1 MNNLINKF
9 LLAGNKFMPEIHLRQ
24 PQFTYSA
31 CGPFTRHEERI
42 QKFKETGDTNYVF
55 KNELDKA
62 CFVHDAAYSD
72 SKDLTK
78 RTIADKNLKN
88 RAFDIAK
95 DPKYDG
101 YQRGLASMVYKF
113 FDSKVSGSGAKL
125 IPENKQLANKLHKP
139 IIRKF
144 EKIKVYSTFKDNI
157 WGVDLADMQL
167 LSKYNKGIRF
177 LLCVINI
184 FGKYAWVV
192 PLKDKKGISI
202 VKAFHLI
209 LKQSNSRKPNKIWVD
224 KGSEFYNA
232 YFTKWLR
239 DNDIIMYSTH
249 NERKSVVAERF
260 IKTLKSKIYRYMTS
274 ISENVYIDKL
284 DDTVDEY
291 NNTYHTTIKMK
302 PIDIKDNTYINTS
315 KEINNKDPKFKVGDH
330 VRISKYKNIFA
341 KGYMPNWSEEV
352 FVIKKVK
359 NTIPWTYVINDL
371 NGEEIIGTFYEKEL
385 QNTSQEE
392 FRIEKVI
399 RRKGDKLYVKWKGYD
414 N

>member
-1 MNNLINKF
+1 MNNTINKL
-9 LLAGNKFMPEIHLRQ
+9 LLAGDKCMPDIHLRQ
-24 PQFTYSA
+24 PQFIYSA
-31 CGPFTRHEERI
+31 CGPFTSHEERI
-42 QKFKETGDTNYVF
+42 QKFKETADTNYLY

-72 SKDLTK
+72 CKDLTK
-78 RTIADKNLKN
+78 RTVPDKILKN
-88 RAFDIAK
+88 KAFDIAK

-113 FDSKVSGSGAKL
+113 FDSKVSGSSAKL
-125 IPENKQLANKLHKP
+125 TPESKQLANELHKP

-144 EKIKVYSTFKDNI
+144 EKRRVYSTFKGNI

-177 LLCVINI
+177 LLCVIDI
-184 FGKYAWVV
+184 FSKYAWVV

-202 VKAFHLI
+202 VKAFQSI
-209 LKQSNSRKPNKIWVD
+209 LKQSNRKPNKVWVD

-232 YFTKWLR
+232 YFEKWLR
-239 DNDIIMYSTH
+239 DNDIVMYSTH
-249 NERKSVVAERF
+249 NEGKSVVAERF
-260 IKTLKSKIYRYMTS
+260 IKMLKGKNVKIYKYMPS
-274 ISENVYIDKL
+274 ISKNVYIDKL
-284 DDTVDEY
+284 DDIVDEY

-302 PIDIKDNTYINTS
+302 PIDVKDNTHINTS

-341 KGYMPNWSEEV
+341 KGYMPNWSEEKL
-352 FVIKKVK
+352 VIKKVK

-371 NGEEIIGTFYEKEL
+371 NGE
-385 QNTSQEE
+385 
-392 FRIEKVI
+392 
-399 RRKGDKLYVKWKGYD
+399 
-414 N
+414 